1 MANFL
6 VSDSRA
12 YDLQG
17 RSDSPALLRQS
28 PLVWNISPNYT
39 HGRINLRY
47 GMTYNGA
54 SIYQYNYQDG
64 AAYGINGPNGDNYLF
79 PHLQLDGQGSVRV
92 KGGLSLMAAVLN
104 MSNEVFGF
112 YNGSKQYMNQREFYK
127 PTFEFGF
134 RWDSAAGK

>member
-1 MANFL
+1 MANYL
-6 VSDSRA
+6 YSASRA

-17 RSDSPALLRQS
+17 RSDSPPLIRQS
-28 PLVWNISPNYT
+28 PSVWNISPSYAR
-39 HGRINLRY
+39 GRLTLRY

-64 AAYGINGPNGDNYLF
+64 AAYGIHGPNGDNYLF

-92 KGGLSLMAAVLN
+92 KGGLSLMVAVLN

-112 YNGSKQYMNQREFYK
+112 YNGSVQYMNQREFYK
-127 PTFEFGF
+127 PTYEIGF
-134 RWDSAAGK
+134 RWDSAVGK